1 MSLYVRVHLIC
12 FFSILPFCF
21 SYSNTAQWFVCVSV
35 SLLLLIYHLLSTQEM
50 CEKRL
55 NEKKKRHREKEW
67 RNTYKHRKETRK
79 REKAN
84 SIIVVTIVMALL
96 TCLSI
101 HIQVL
106 VRGGMYI
113 YISKTAI
120 LSNVVINLLVI
131 TYVNLTF
138 DQGFI

>member
-1 MSLYVRVHLIC
+1 M
-12 FFSILPFCF
+12 
-21 SYSNTAQWFVCVSV
+21 
-35 SLLLLIYHLLSTQEM
+35 
-50 CEKRL
+50 KRKRDI
-55 NEKKKRHREKEW
+55 EKKNEGIHINIEKKPERE
-67 RNTYKHRKETRK
+67 
-79 REKAN
+79 RERESE